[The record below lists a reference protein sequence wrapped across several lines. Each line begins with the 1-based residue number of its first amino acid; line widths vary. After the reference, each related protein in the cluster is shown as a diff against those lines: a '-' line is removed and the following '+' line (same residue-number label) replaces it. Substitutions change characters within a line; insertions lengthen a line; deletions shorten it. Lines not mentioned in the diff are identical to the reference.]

1 MYKIGLRDGSPV
13 SAGRMVE
20 LKGGEAY
27 TNAFKPGQA
36 VCIIEGVLKY
46 AGVQGSCPDAIV
58 SEVYDDPETLYT
70 DTAICMLLTED
81 MLLEVPVKGTDAQ
94 IEHLEAGIFIGFGD
108 FEVDASGTSEYCQV
122 MDTLGA
128 KTAGDKILVRFIH
141 NNKATT

>member
-20 LKGGEAY
+20 LKGNGAY
-27 TNAFKPGQA
+27 SGAFKPGDA
-36 VCIIEGVLKY
+36 VCIIEGSLKY
-46 AGVQGSCPDAIV
+46 AGDSCPDAIV
-58 SEVYDDPETLYT
+58 SEVYDDPKTEYT

-81 MLLEVPVKGTDAQ
+81 MLLEVPVEGADEQ
-94 IEHLEAGIFIGFGD
+94 IADLAPGKFIKFTAR
-108 FEVDASGTSEYCQV
+108 EVDASGTSEYCQV

-128 KTAGDKILVRFIH
+128 KTEGDKILVRFIH